1 MIALSPRHNRYLMM
15 DTHVIAGLIKRK
27 PNAPLYVRWP
37 ALKYNICDLIIL
49 KKVVHAKCAHQ
60 INMKLNT

>member
-37 ALKYNICDLIIL
+37 ASEYNICDLIIL
-49 KKVVHAKCAHQ
+49 KKFFMVNVPIKY
-60 INMKLNT
+60 M